1 MTVVLNKKNKKPEL
15 LAPAGSMEKLRI
27 ALLYGA
33 DAVYIGG
40 TEFGLRAYASN
51 FDIAEIAEAA
61 AFAHELGKKV
71 YVTVNIFAHN
81 NDIERLSDYL
91 REIAAAGVDA
101 IIVSDLGVFD
111 IAIDDCPA
119 LEGLDGVA
127 FQAHGCLPARDK
139 FHDLDRRGTKIN
151 AQQRR

>member
-61 AFAHELGKKV
+61 AFAHGLGKKV

-81 NDIERLSDYL
+81 NDIERLADYL
-91 REIAAAGVDA
+91 REISAAGVDA
-101 IIVSDLGVFD
+101 ILVSDLGVFD
-111 IAIDDCPA
+111 IARKTVPELA
-119 LEGLDGVA
+119 LHIST
-127 FQAHGCLPARDK
+127 QANTTNWASVGAWVK
-139 FHDLDRRGTKIN
+139 NFHLVR
-151 AQQRR
+151 